1 MNRRTRP
8 QRGFTLLE
16 IIITIL
22 VAALAG
28 LAVFAFVGGVVVD
41 SGQPVH
47 SARALAETRTPLE
60 ELTANYEEYLRDPAF
75 TWADFDTA
83 VDAVLVAHDGQRDDL
98 LGTDFDTGTFEVIQ
112 VTFFGDHDQ
121 DLAAFFS
128 Q

>member
-1 MNRRTRP
+1 MNRRTQP

-22 VAALAG
+22 VASLVG
-28 LAVFAFVGGVVVD
+28 LAVFAFVGGVVTD

-60 ELTANYEEYLRDPAF
+60 ELTAVYEEYRRGDITWVDFRDNHLTTAGG
-75 TWADFDTA
+75 TVVDISAD
-83 VDAVLVAHDGQRDDL
+83 
-98 LGTDFDTGTFEVIQ
+98 LGIDTFEVLQI
-112 VTFFGDHDQ
+112 TFAGDHDQ

>member
-1 MNRRTRP
+1 MNRRVRP

-28 LAVFAFVGGVVVD
+28 LAVFAFVGGVVTD

-60 ELTANYEEYLRDPAF
+60 ELTANYEEYRRGEIAWGDFVTALNDQGGVVEDIS
-75 TWADFDTA
+75 AD
-83 VDAVLVAHDGQRDDL
+83 
-98 LGTDFDTGTFEVIQ
+98 LGIDTFEVYQIIIA
-112 VTFFGDHDQ
+112 GDHDQ

-128 Q
+128 E

>member
-1 MNRRTRP
+1 MIRRTRP

-22 VAALAG
+22 VASLVG

-60 ELTANYEEYLRDPAF
+60 ELTAVYEEYLRGDI
-75 TWADFDTA
+75 TWVDFRDNHLTIAGGTVVDISAD
-83 VDAVLVAHDGQRDDL
+83 
-98 LGTDFDTGTFEVIQ
+98 LGIDTFEVLQI
-112 VTFFGDHDQ
+112 TFAGDHDQ